1 MSLMSQITIKY
12 QVFRNVVK
20 FSLTYYIYSQYKNS
34 WDKMFQ
40 NRQGEFVDA
49 VGSLPKSLYQLLCF
63 RLCLTQKCLEGYL
76 IPLGLA
82 CWSE

>member
-1 MSLMSQITIKY
+1 
-12 QVFRNVVK
+12 
-20 FSLTYYIYSQYKNS
+20 
-34 WDKMFQ
+34 MFQ

-82 CWSE
+82 